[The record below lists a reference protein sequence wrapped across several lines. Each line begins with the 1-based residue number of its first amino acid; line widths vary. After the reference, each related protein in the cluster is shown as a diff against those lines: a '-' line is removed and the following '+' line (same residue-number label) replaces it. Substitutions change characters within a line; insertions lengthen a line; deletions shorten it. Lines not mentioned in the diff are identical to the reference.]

1 MTCHDAAQLREDATD
16 MPRALERLTVIDLS
30 QVMAGPSCC
39 QLLGDLGARV
49 VKVEPVGTGDHTRQS
64 MGHRMPGGES
74 SAFLAVNRNKEGI
87 AIDLKQDAGRDA
99 FYQLVRGADVLVEN
113 FRPGVTSRLAVDY
126 ERLSELNPRLIY
138 ASISGF
144 GQTGPYADRPGYDL
158 IAQAMSGIMS
168 VTGEPGGAPVKAGV
182 PVADLAAGLYC
193 AAGIL
198 AAYIAREQT
207 GRGQYIDTS
216 LYEAGLALSVWETA
230 ELWATGR
237 VPQPLGSAHRMSA
250 PYQALRTRD
259 GHITVGAN
267 NPRLWQRLCQ
277 VLGRDDLLADPR
289 FTTNA
294 GRMEH
299 RDVLAAELESV
310 LTGRDSAE
318 WEAVLLA
325 AGVPCGPIRDYEQ
338 VCRDPHTLAREMM
351 VTMQHPVEGEIRG
364 LGLPLKLSGTPGE
377 IRRPAPMLGEHT
389 DSLLAGLGYS
399 AAQIAALR
407 EQGAVA

>member
-1 MTCHDAAQLREDATD
+1 MTL
-16 MPRALERLTVIDLS
+16 ALEQLTVLDMT

-49 VKVEPVGTGDHTRQS
+49 VKVEPVGSGDHTRQS
-64 MGHRMPGGES
+64 MGHRMPHGES
-74 SAFLAVNRNKEGI
+74 SAFLAVNRNKQGI
-87 AIDLKQDAGRDA
+87 ALDLKQEAGRDA
-99 FYQLVRGADVLVEN
+99 FYKLARGADIVVEN
-113 FRPGVTSRLAVDY
+113 FRPGVTSRLGVDY
-126 ERLSELNPRLIY
+126 ATLSGLNSRIIY

-158 IAQAMSGIMS
+158 IAQAMSGLMS
-168 VTGEPGGAPVKAGV
+168 VTGEPGRDPVKCGV
-182 PVADLAAGLYC
+182 PVTDLAAGLFC
-193 AAGIL
+193 AVGIL
-198 AAYIAREQT
+198 AACIAREQT

-216 LYEAGLALSVWETA
+216 LYDVGLALSVWETA

-277 VLGRDDLLADPR
+277 VLGREDLLDDPR
-289 FTTNA
+289 FTANA

-299 RDVLAAELESV
+299 RDVLAMELESV
-310 LTGRDSAE
+310 LKDRDSEE
-318 WEAVLLA
+318 WQTALLA

-338 VCRDPHTLAREMM
+338 VCRDPHTLARDM
-351 VTMQHPVEGEIRG
+351 VITMQHPAEGEIRG
-364 LGLPLKLSGTPGE
+364 LGIPVKLSDTPGE

-389 DSLLAGLGYS
+389 DELLAGLGYS
-399 AAQIAALR
+399 AADISALR

>member
-1 MTCHDAAQLREDATD
+1 
-16 MPRALERLTVIDLS
+16 MPRALDRLTVIDLS

-113 FRPGVTSRLAVDY
+113 FRPGVTARLGVGY
-126 ERLSELNPRLIY
+126 ETLSQLNPRLIY

-198 AAYIAREQT
+198 AACIAREQT

-259 GHITVGAN
+259 GYITVGAN
-267 NPRLWQRLCQ
+267 NPRLWERLCR

-289 FTTNA
+289 FTTSA

-310 LTGRDSAE
+310 LTGRDSAD
-318 WEAVLLA
+318 WEPVLLA
-325 AGVPCGPIRDYEQ
+325 AGVPCGPIHDYEQ
-338 VCRDPHTLAREMM
+338 VCRDPHTLAREMV
-351 VTMQHPVEGEIRG
+351 VTMEHPVEGEIRG

-377 IRRPAPMLGEHT
+377 IRRPPPVLGEHT
-389 DSLLAGLGYS
+389 DSVLSGLGYS
-399 AAQIAALR
+399 AEQIAALR

>member
-1 MTCHDAAQLREDATD
+1 
-16 MPRALERLTVIDLS
+16 VIDLS

-49 VKVEPVGTGDHTRQS
+49 VKVEPTGTGDQTRQS

-99 FYQLVRGADVLVEN
+99 FYRLVRGADVLVEN
-113 FRPGVTSRLAVDY
+113 FRPGVTSRLGVGY
-126 ERLSELNPRLIY
+126 ETLSELNPRLIY

-198 AAYIAREQT
+198 AACIAREQT
-207 GRGQYIDTS
+207 GRGQYVDTS
-216 LYEAGLALSVWETA
+216 LYEAGVALSVWETA

-267 NPRLWQRLCQ
+267 NPRLWERLCRA
-277 VLGRDDLLADPR
+277 LGRDDLLTDPR

-318 WEAVLLA
+318 WETALLA

-338 VCRDPHTLAREMM
+338 VARDPHTLAREMV

-377 IRRPAPMLGEHT
+377 IRRPAPVLGEHT
-389 DSLLAGLGYS
+389 DSVLAGLGYS
-399 AAQIAALR
+399 AGRIAALR

>member
-1 MTCHDAAQLREDATD
+1 
-16 MPRALERLTVIDLS
+16 
-30 QVMAGPSCC
+30 
-39 QLLGDLGARV
+39 
-49 VKVEPVGTGDHTRQS
+49 
-64 MGHRMPGGES
+64 
-74 SAFLAVNRNKEGI
+74 
-87 AIDLKQDAGRDA
+87 
-99 FYQLVRGADVLVEN
+99 
-113 FRPGVTSRLAVDY
+113 
-126 ERLSELNPRLIY
+126 
-138 ASISGF
+138 
-144 GQTGPYADRPGYDL
+144 
-158 IAQAMSGIMS
+158 MS
-168 VTGEPGGAPVKAGV
+168 VTGAPGGAPVKAGV

-198 AAYIAREQT
+198 AACLAREQT

-230 ELWATGR
+230 ELWATGH
-237 VPQPLGSAHRMSA
+237 VPQPVGSAHRMTA

-277 VLGRDDLLADPR
+277 VLGREDLLGDPR

-310 LTGRDSAE
+310 LKGRDSAD
-318 WEAVLLA
+318 WEAALLA

-338 VCRDPHTLAREMM
+338 VCRDPHTLAREMV

-364 LGLPLKLSGTPGE
+364 LGLPVKLSDTPGE
-377 IRRPAPMLGEHT
+377 IRRAAPVLGEHT

>member
-1 MTCHDAAQLREDATD
+1 
-16 MPRALERLTVIDLS
+16 MPALERLTVIDLS

-49 VKVEPVGTGDHTRQS
+49 VKGEPTGTGDHTRQS

-99 FYQLVRGADVLVEN
+99 FYRLVRGADVLVEN
-113 FRPGVTSRLAVDY
+113 FRPGVTSRLGVGY
-126 ERLSELNPRLIY
+126 ETLSELNPRLIY

-144 GQTGPYADRPGYDL
+144 GQTGPCADRPGYDL

-198 AAYIAREQT
+198 AAWIAREQT

-267 NPRLWQRLCQ
+267 NPRLWERLCRI
-277 VLGRDDLLADPR
+277 LGRDDLLADPR

-310 LTGRDSAE
+310 LTGRETAE
-318 WEAVLLA
+318 WETALLA

-338 VCRDPHTLAREMM
+338 VARDPHTLAREMV

-377 IRRPAPMLGEHT
+377 IRRPAPVLGEHT
-389 DSLLAGLGYS
+389 DAVLAGLGYS
-399 AAQIAALR
+399 AGQIAALR

>member
-1 MTCHDAAQLREDATD
+1 
-16 MPRALERLTVIDLS
+16 MPALERLTVIDLS

-49 VKVEPVGTGDHTRQS
+49 VKVEPTGTGDHTRQS

-99 FYQLVRGADVLVEN
+99 FYRLVRGADVLVEN
-113 FRPGVTSRLAVDY
+113 FRPGVTSRLGVGY
-126 ERLSELNPRLIY
+126 ETLSELNPRLIY

-198 AAYIAREQT
+198 AAWIAREQT

-267 NPRLWQRLCQ
+267 NPRLWERLCRI
-277 VLGRDDLLADPR
+277 LGRDDLLADPR

-310 LTGRDSAE
+310 LTGRDTAE
-318 WEAVLLA
+318 WETALLA

-338 VCRDPHTLAREMM
+338 VVRDPHTLAREMV

-377 IRRPAPMLGEHT
+377 IRRPAPVLGEHT
-389 DSLLAGLGYS
+389 DAVLAGLGYS
-399 AAQIAALR
+399 AGQIAALH